1 MEMWWLAPPD
11 MHAAASPAGAVW
23 GLVSLPLTPLCGHW
37 CYRTSLSLLGFILRM
52 PVTLSLLW
60 CYRTPS
66 LSLPLSPLHPTDGG
80 NATLVCGA
88 VLRTALPYR
97 YRSPHRYALLVLTH
111 CCCILR
117 MHCPASCGC
126 SPSGPVRALTPSPL
140 AIPSTEP
147 FSQDVMRELTLRVAP
162 ALCHLHQGHV
172 CLLWP
177 REGACSW
184 C

>member
-80 NATLVCGA
+80 NATLVVVRCCAQPFLIATALLIATLSLCLRTAAASYGCIALHPADA
-88 VLRTALPYR
+88 VLRALCGPSLLLPWPSQAR
-97 YRSPHRYALLVLTH
+97 NRS
-111 CCCILR
+111 LR
-117 MHCPASCGC
+117 MSCE
-126 SPSGPVRALTPSPL
+126 S
-140 AIPSTEP
+140 
-147 FSQDVMRELTLRVAP
+147 
-162 ALCHLHQGHV
+162 
-172 CLLWP
+172 
-177 REGACSW
+177 
-184 C
+184 